1 MMISDHSRINAAL
14 ADATFEAHR
23 KAVIRLPPDVLRVI
37 KRAADAETNFVARGE
52 FANILKNITEAEQL
66 GVPLCQDTGVPV
78 VYLTIPPDVPLTRD
92 LYEGVAEGVR
102 RATREIPLRPNV
114 VDPLSRHNTGDNTGV
129 GMPAIHIQPGDKFT
143 VTVLPKGAGAEN
155 VSAITMLLPTHQY
168 GIEGFIVETMLK
180 AEGRPCPPVVL
191 GVGIGSTFDGAA
203 ALAKEA
209 LLLTVDTMTSYELGI
224 CTAVNRLGIGP
235 MGLGGDTTALAV
247 KVKTASCHTASLPVA
262 VNIQC
267 WAHRH
272 ATVEV
277 KR

>member
-1 MMISDHSRINAAL
+1 MKISEPSYIHTAL
-14 ADATFEAHR
+14 ADATFEAYR

-37 KRAADAETNFVARGE
+37 KRAAAAETNAVARGE
-52 FANILKNITEAEQL
+52 FANILKNITEAERL

-155 VSAITMLLPTHQY
+155 VSAITMLLPMHQY

-209 LLLTVDTMTSYELGI
+209 LLLPVDTMTTYEQGI
-224 CTAVNRLGIGP
+224 CNAVNRLGIGP

>member
-1 MMISDHSRINAAL
+1 MKTPADTAISGAL
-14 ADATFEAHR
+14 ADATFRAYR

-37 KRAADAETNFVARGE
+37 RKAAAAETNPVACGE
-52 FANILKNITEAEQL
+52 FANILKNVNEAERL
-66 GVPLCQDTGVPV
+66 GVPMCQDTGVPV
-78 VYLTIPPDVPLTRD
+78 IYLTLPPDVPLTRD
-92 LYEGVAEGVR
+92 LYDGVAEGVR

-114 VDPLSRHNTGDNTGV
+114 VDPLSRHNTGNNTGP
-129 GMPAIHIQPGDKFT
+129 GMPAIHVQPGEKFT

-155 VSAITMLLPTHQY
+155 VSAITMLLPSHQY

-180 AEGRPCPPVVL
+180 AEGRPCPPVIL
-191 GVGIGSTFDGAA
+191 GVGIGGTFDGAA

-209 LLLTVDTMTSYELGI
+209 LLLPVDEMTSFEQKI
-224 CTAVNRLGIGP
+224 CTSVNLLGIGP

-247 KVKTASCHTASLPVA
+247 KVKTAGCHTASLPVA

-267 WAHRH
+267 WANRH